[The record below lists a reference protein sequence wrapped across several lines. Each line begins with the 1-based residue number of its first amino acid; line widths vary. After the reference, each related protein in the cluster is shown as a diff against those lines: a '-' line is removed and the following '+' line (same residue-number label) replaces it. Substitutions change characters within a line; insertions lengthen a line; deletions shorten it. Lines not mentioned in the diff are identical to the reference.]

1 MSVTCFVFVGR
12 PVRVFLPLNSAT
24 ARHCD
29 APWLSAPEQEHPNQ
43 HTSHESSTPSLP
55 QHHKEHDSTARHL
68 RTPRSPLGIRIW
80 CRATR
85 GVPERS
91 GASMRLTDT
100 CPSGA
105 PHRALAGWDLGPV
118 ILASPRR
125 DLSMHAPWLARA
137 LCVGRLGLL
146 YTLERT
152 KLCAPENIACHIARS
167 HRPLPSLAHARR
179 GSLCAPTRAARAP
192 G

>member
-1 MSVTCFVFVGR
+1 
-12 PVRVFLPLNSAT
+12 
-24 ARHCD
+24 
-29 APWLSAPEQEHPNQ
+29 
-43 HTSHESSTPSLP
+43 
-55 QHHKEHDSTARHL
+55 
-68 RTPRSPLGIRIW
+68 
-80 CRATR
+80 
-85 GVPERS
+85 
-91 GASMRLTDT
+91 MRLTDT

-179 GSLCAPTRAARAP
+179 GSLCAPTRAARRPRQAD
-192 G
+192 GGERATAA